1 MSKLKNIFYKMDNTY
16 IGFMTYI
23 ELELQKVSKNM
34 KKKLTDNSGNW
45 LDESF
50 KYILAVVIG
59 LAFLA
64 GLYAITKD
72 TILPTLTNKI
82 KEGFNFRG

>member
-1 MSKLKNIFYKMDNTY
+1 MLKMMINKIKDKIIEVKVKKYLALDSIRNHLINKLSDN
-16 IGFMTYI
+16 
-23 ELELQKVSKNM
+23 E
-34 KKKLTDNSGNW
+34 GNW

-64 GLYAITKD
+64 GMYAITKD
-72 TILPTLTNKI
+72 TILPTLTQKI
-82 KEGFNFRG
+82 KEGFNFKG